1 MEFAF
6 SKLPSDVSLMLSQQ
20 QHTQD
25 LAEDLA
31 RVLRRD
37 ADDRDLI
44 QQEIVGAVAAV
55 VDGYLA
61 GATNPKQ

>member
-1 MEFAF
+1 
-6 SKLPSDVSLMLSQQ
+6 MLSQQ

-31 RVLRRD
+31 RVMHLD

-44 QQEIVGAVAAV
+44 HQEIVGVVAEI
-55 VDGYLA
+55 VDSYLA
-61 GATNPKQ
+61 GATKPAD